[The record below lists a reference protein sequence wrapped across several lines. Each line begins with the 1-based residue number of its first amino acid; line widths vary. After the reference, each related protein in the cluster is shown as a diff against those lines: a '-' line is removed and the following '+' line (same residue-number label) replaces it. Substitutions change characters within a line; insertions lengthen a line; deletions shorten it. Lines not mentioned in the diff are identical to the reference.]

1 MRKKEEVKQ
10 HGVWRWGGRT
20 TDGHRLRNLIL
31 IMWVMP
37 VLSLKGSRYRKDRL
51 MSVCLNTS
59 AAKRSFWKRSGLDG
73 EPLVMDHYL

>member
-10 HGVWRWGGRT
+10 HGVWRWGGQT
-20 TDGHRLRNLIL
+20 TEGIILRNLIL

-37 VLSLKGSRYRKDRL
+37 VLSWKGSRFRKDRL

-59 AAKRSFWKRSGLDG
+59 AAKRSVWKRSGLDAEG
-73 EPLVMDHYL
+73 LVMDHYL